1 MLPSLKL
8 LNIAA
13 TFFFKVVIYSLPE
26 NVLNFPNLVNLN
38 FDTSNDTYIYTY
50 TILSWISDIW
60 FYPNSEFLNVTVSRS
75 CDRAKFSWLWATFW
89 DWYFETKNL
98 CILTYSTV
106 FSSWFTHNMWFLMWL
121 LHFFLPTNFRT
132 KVLTAQKF
140 YF

>member
-1 MLPSLKL
+1 MLATLKL

-75 CDRAKFSWLWATFW
+75 CDRAKFS
-89 DWYFETKNL
+89 
-98 CILTYSTV
+98 
-106 FSSWFTHNMWFLMWL
+106 
-121 LHFFLPTNFRT
+121 
-132 KVLTAQKF
+132 
-140 YF
+140 